1 MKKQE
6 SKKDLYLK
14 AITREFYN
22 DFREE
27 SLKAQDWSNH
37 PWRQEEDAFENYAKN
52 QLGLKFV
59 PIKEDSLNCN
69 MFLIAKYDYDEEGF
83 MVQKNICIYRRV
95 TGVYGGCLVQ
105 LKDVDGNEL
114 ARLGRIW

>member
-14 AITREFYN
+14 TITREFYN

-37 PWRQEEDAFENYAKN
+37 PWRQEEDSFENYVKN

-69 MFLIAKYDYDEEGF
+69 MFRQI
-83 MVQKNICIYRRV
+83 
-95 TGVYGGCLVQ
+95 
-105 LKDVDGNEL
+105 
-114 ARLGRIW
+114 RL

>member
-6 SKKDLYLK
+6 PKKDLYLK

-27 SLKAQDWSNH
+27 SLRAHDWCNH
-37 PWRQEEDAFENYAKN
+37 PWRSEEGAFKAYVEN
-52 QLGLKFV
+52 QLGLRFV
-59 PIKEDSLNCN
+59 EIRPDSLNCD
-69 MFLIAKYDYDEEGF
+69 MFLIAKYDYDDEGF
-83 MVQKNICIYRRV
+83 MVQKNVCIYRRV

-105 LKDVDGNEL
+105 LKDVNGNEIV
-114 ARLGRIW
+114 RLGRIR

>member
-1 MKKQE
+1 MDKKG
-6 SKKDLYLK
+6 YLALIMQAFGK
-14 AITREFYN
+14 EFDERSLRSSDYYQKPWKP
-22 DFREE
+22 EE
-27 SLKAQDWSNH
+27 SRFK
-37 PWRQEEDAFENYAKN
+37 DAVAN
-52 QLGLKFV
+52 LGLKFV
-59 PIKEDSLNCN
+59 EIHPDSLNCD
-69 MFLIAKYDYDEEGF
+69 MFLIAKYDYDDEGF